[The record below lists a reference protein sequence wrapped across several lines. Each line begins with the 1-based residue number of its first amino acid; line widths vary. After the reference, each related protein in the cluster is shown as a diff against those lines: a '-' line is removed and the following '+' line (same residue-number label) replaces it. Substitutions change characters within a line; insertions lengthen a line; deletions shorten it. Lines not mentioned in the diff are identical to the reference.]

1 MATNQNNLADRRART
16 DEEMEAY
23 MEELFQRTS
32 RKIADNMERQL
43 AAQRQ
48 YYTSCIEDM
57 VSKLSK
63 HLALTTQP
71 LEQNRNQMNNESTLN
86 NPGSEFTHGKDASVM
101 HASRLSNTSAHTVE
115 NGRHL
120 ANLKQA
126 NNSARKN

>member
-1 MATNQNNLADRRART
+1 MATNQNNLADGRALT
-16 DEEMEAY
+16 NEEMEAY
-23 MEELFQRTS
+23 MEEIFQQ
-32 RKIADNMERQL
+32 IADNVERKL

-57 VSKLSK
+57 LSKLSN

-86 NPGSEFTHGKDASVM
+86 NPGSEFTHEKDASVM

-115 NGRHL
+115 NGRQF